1 MPVSTCLIVVIALIQ
16 AEGASTSAE
25 PTPTAT
31 TGPATSHAEGVLA
44 EEVQARDSEVLPHF
58 SCFKYL

>member
-1 MPVSTCLIVVIALIQ
+1 MPVSACLIVVFALIQ

-31 TGPATSHAEGVLA
+31 TGPAASHVEGVLA
-44 EEVQARDSEVLPHF
+44 EEVQARDLEVFPHF
-58 SCFKYL
+58 SCFRYL